1 MERFWIF
8 LELQIKRM
16 FKAFPA
22 VLLQTLFLSAGI
34 VFLLYGL
41 IQADAQDSDNQRIR
55 LGIVGDTRDEYL
67 GFGITALENLDSSRY
82 TLELISFDK
91 EEQAK
96 EALGADQIRAYIV
109 FPENFVDSI
118 VRGENTP
125 MTFCFKGGQV
135 GIGAALVQELADS
148 VSEVLVHSQAGI
160 YTMQKFY
167 ISQNRPDS
175 RSDEAELNIRYF
187 DLILGRS
194 RLFDLQLSG
203 MGDGLSY
210 EAYYICALLLFFL
223 LVWGING
230 CHLLVHTEL
239 SVQRML
245 QGRGFGS
252 GAQVLGEYLAW
263 LLLFLV
269 NYMLV
274 GAGLT
279 AILGYTKVS
288 VEPFPTIGSMAIF
301 LVRCLPVIICLSAL
315 QYFLYS
321 LTESLTGGLL
331 GQFLM
336 AVGLGFLTGC
346 FYPASFFP
354 ETLRRISGILPTG
367 QCLSYMELAIRQK
380 GSAGKTAV
388 LLVWAVF
395 FMLLSLLSRQ
405 RKMKG

>member
-1 MERFWIF
+1 
-8 LELQIKRM
+8 M

-22 VLLQTLFLSAGI
+22 ILVQTLFLSAGI

-41 IQADAQDSDNQRIR
+41 IQADAQDSDKQRIR

-82 TLELISFDK
+82 TLELVSFEE

-125 MTFCFKGGQV
+125 LTFCIKGGQV

-160 YTMQKFY
+160 YTMQQFY
-167 ISQNRPDS
+167 ISQSRTDS
-175 RSDEAELNIRYF
+175 RRDEAELNIRYF

-230 CHLLVHTEL
+230 CHLLVHTDL

-269 NYMLV
+269 NFALV
-274 GAGLT
+274 GAGLAAVMWCADISIDT
-279 AILGYTKVS
+279 FSTVG
-288 VEPFPTIGSMAIF
+288 GMAIF
-301 LVRCLPVIICLSAL
+301 FVRCLPVIICLSAL

-321 LTESLTGGLL
+321 LTENLVGGLL

-354 ETLRRISGILPTG
+354 ETLRKISGILPTG
-367 QCLSYMELAIRQK
+367 QCLSYMEAAVRQK
-380 GSAGKTAV
+380 SDAGKTAV
-388 LLVWAVF
+388 LLVWTIF
-395 FMLLSLLSRQ
+395 FVMLSLLIRQ
-405 RKMKG
+405 QKMKGKE